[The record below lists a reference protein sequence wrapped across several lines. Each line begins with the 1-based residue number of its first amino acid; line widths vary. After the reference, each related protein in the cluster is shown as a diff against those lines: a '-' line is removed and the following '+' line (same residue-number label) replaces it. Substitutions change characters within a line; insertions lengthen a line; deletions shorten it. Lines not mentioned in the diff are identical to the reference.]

1 MKRAKIIATLGPASN
16 SPEIIQ
22 KLIQT
27 GVDVVRLNFSHGTHD
42 EHARMIQIVRNL
54 SKKLNRPIG
63 ILQDLQGPKI
73 RVGPIKDGHIL
84 LKDGQKI
91 TITTEPLTGTTEMI
105 STTYKHL
112 PKDVSPGD
120 RILLDD
126 GLLEL
131 RVTKTAD
138 TKVICEVIHGGPLG
152 SHKGIN
158 LPGVKLS
165 TPSLT
170 EKDKI
175 DLKFGI
181 EQKVDFVALSFVRTP
196 LDVAELKKLIE
207 DEGTDIPVI
216 AKLEKPEAIE
226 NLDDILSVADAAMVA
241 RGDLGVEMN
250 PEKVPIIQKD
260 IIRKCIEKSIPVI
273 TATQM
278 LESMRF
284 QPRPTRAEAS
294 DVANAIFDGTDA
306 VMLSAETAAG
316 EYPVE
321 SVQMMRKIIEEAEQH
336 SREDAHPVL
345 PSGRHAQKTFPDS
358 ISEAACEAALEL
370 NARAIVAFTQS
381 GFTARLISKYRPST
395 QIVAFTLSEKVRHR
409 LLLNWGTTT
418 RKIDMINS
426 LDEMI
431 QRVEKALLSDGLV
444 TQGDSIVIVSGAPL
458 GVKGTTNMMTLHRIG
473 RRT

>member
-1 MKRAKIIATLGPASN
+1 MKRAKIIATLGPASS
-16 SPEIIQ
+16 SPEIIE
-22 KLIQT
+22 KLIIE

-42 EHARMIQIVRNL
+42 EHARLIRIVRSI
-54 SKKLNRPIG
+54 SKKLKRPIG

-73 RVGPIKDGHIL
+73 RIGEVSNGQIF
-84 LKDGQKI
+84 LKDGQEI
-91 TITTEPLTGTTEMI
+91 VITTEPVLGTKNII

-112 PKDVSPGD
+112 PKDVSPED

-131 RVTKTAD
+131 RVK
-138 TKVICEVIHGGPLG
+138 KVQAKRVFCEVVHGGSLG

-175 DLKFGI
+175 DLKFGL
-181 EQKVDFVALSFVRTP
+181 EQKVDFVALSFVRSP
-196 LDVAELKKLIE
+196 MDVAQLKKIIE
-207 DEGTDIPVI
+207 DEGSDIPVV

-226 NLDDILSVADAAMVA
+226 NLDEILSVTDAAMVA

-250 PEKVPIIQKD
+250 PENVPIIQKE

-284 QPRPTRAEAS
+284 HPRPTRAEAS
-294 DVANAIFDGTDA
+294 DVANAIFDGTDS
-306 VMLSAETAAG
+306 VMLSGETASGA
-316 EYPVE
+316 YPVE
-321 SVQMMRKIIEEAEQH
+321 SVQMMRKIIEEAENH
-336 SREDAHPVL
+336 AAED
-345 PSGRHAQKTFPDS
+345 GRRFRQTQNGVQRTFPDS
-358 ISEAACEAALEL
+358 ISEAACEAASDL
-370 NARAIVAFTQS
+370 NARAIIAFTQS
-381 GFTARLISKYRPST
+381 GFTARLISKYRPQT
-395 QIVAFTLSEKVRHR
+395 QIVAFTLTETVRRR
-409 LLLNWGTTT
+409 LLLNWGIIT
-418 RKIDMINS
+418 RKINIIHS

-431 QRVEKALLSDGLV
+431 QQVEIDLLSDGLANP
-444 TQGDSIVIVSGAPL
+444 GDSIVIVSGAPL
-458 GVKGTTNMMTLHRIG
+458 GVTGTTNMMTLHRVG
-473 RRT
+473 QKM

>member
-1 MKRAKIIATLGPASN
+1 MKRAKIIATLGPASS
-16 SPEIIQ
+16 SPEIIE
-22 KLIQT
+22 KLILT
-27 GVDVVRLNFSHGTHD
+27 GVDVVRLNFSHGTHE
-42 EHARMIQIVRNL
+42 EHARTIQIVRNL
-54 SKKLNRPIG
+54 SEKLNRPIG

-73 RVGPIKDGHIL
+73 RVGSIKDGQVL
-84 LKDGQKI
+84 LEDGQEI
-91 TITTEPLTGTTEMI
+91 VISTEPLIGTKEII

-131 RVTKTAD
+131 RVKKTAD
-138 TKVICEVIHGGPLG
+138 EKVFCEVIHGGPLG

-207 DEGTDIPVI
+207 DEGTDIPVV
-216 AKLEKPEAIE
+216 AKLEKTEAIE
-226 NLDDILSVADAAMVA
+226 NLDDILSVTDAAMVA

-250 PEKVPIIQKD
+250 PEKVPIIQKE

-321 SVQMMRKIIEEAEQH
+321 SVRMMRKIIEEAERH
-336 SREDAHPVL
+336 SLEDGHNIRPT
-345 PSGRHAQKTFPDS
+345 SNHGQKTFPAS

-381 GFTARLISKYRPST
+381 GFTARLISKYRPPT
-395 QIVAFTLSEKVRHR
+395 QIVAFTLSKKVCHR

-418 RKIDMINS
+418 RKIEMINS

-444 TQGDSIVIVSGAPL
+444 NRGDSIVIVSGAPL
-458 GVKGTTNMMTLHRIG
+458 GVKGTTNMMTLHRVG
-473 RRT
+473 RKM

>member
-1 MKRAKIIATLGPASN
+1 MKRAKIIATLGPASD
-16 SPEIIQ
+16 SPEIIE

-27 GVDVVRLNFSHGTHD
+27 GVDVVRLNFSHGTHE
-42 EHARMIQIVRNL
+42 EHARTIQIVRDL

-73 RVGPIKDGHIL
+73 RVGEIKDDQVML
-84 LKDGQKI
+84 QDGQEI
-91 TITTEPLTGTTEMI
+91 TITTEPLIGTKEII

-112 PKDVSPGD
+112 PKDVSAGD

-131 RVTKTAD
+131 RVKKTAD
-138 TKVICEVIHGGPLG
+138 EKVFCDVIHGGPLG

-181 EQKVDFVALSFVRTP
+181 EQKVDFVALSFVRSP
-196 LDVAELKKLIE
+196 LDVAGLKKLIE
-207 DEGTDIPVI
+207 EEGADIPVV

-226 NLDDILSVADAAMVA
+226 NLDDILSVTDGAMVA

-250 PEKVPIIQKD
+250 PEKVPIIQKE
-260 IIRKCIEKSIPVI
+260 IIRKCIDKSIPVI

-316 EYPVE
+316 EYPIE

-336 SREDAHPVL
+336 SLED
-345 PSGRHAQKTFPDS
+345 GRNVRPTSSHAQKTFPDS
-358 ISEAACEAALEL
+358 ISEAACDAAREL
-370 NARAIVAFTQS
+370 KARAIVAFTQS
-381 GFTARLISKYRPST
+381 GFTARLISKYRPLT
-395 QIVAFTLSEKVRHR
+395 QIVAFTLSEKVRRR
-409 LLLNWGTTT
+409 LLLNWGVTT
-418 RKIDMINS
+418 RKIQMINS

-444 TQGDSIVIVSGAPL
+444 KRGDSIVIVSGAPL
-458 GVKGTTNMMTLHRIG
+458 GVKGTTNMMTLHRVG
-473 RRT
+473 RKM